1 MSTTRLSVL
10 NMKMVAQSQVFP
22 HQQFRGY
29 YKDNVIMEREYGE
42 GYMADPVDTAERIVR
57 CLALHDNINDP
68 SNITLGQSFED
79 LGLNQLDMVEIF
91 LAIEKDFDFE
101 ISEDACESFT
111 TVNDLVE
118 HVARN
123 FYAKWKLI
131 RNQSN
136 WNGMQKVLQREF

>member
-1 MSTTRLSVL
+1 
-10 NMKMVAQSQVFP
+10 
-22 HQQFRGY
+22 
-29 YKDNVIMEREYGE
+29 MEREYGE

-79 LGLNQLDMVEIF
+79 LGLNELDMVEVY

-101 ISEDACESFT
+101 MSEDACESFT

-123 FYAKWKLI
+123 FYAK
-131 RNQSN
+131 
-136 WNGMQKVLQREF
+136 

>member
-1 MSTTRLSVL
+1 
-10 NMKMVAQSQVFP
+10 
-22 HQQFRGY
+22 
-29 YKDNVIMEREYGE
+29 MEREYGE

-57 CLALHDNINDP
+57 CIALHDNVNDP

-79 LGLNQLDMVEIF
+79 LGLNQLDMVEIY

-101 ISEDACESFT
+101 IAEDVCESFT

-123 FYAKWKLI
+123 FYAK
-131 RNQSN
+131 
-136 WNGMQKVLQREF
+136 